1 MDALGNKIMIGDPN
15 FNEEEE
21 RRYFMEE
28 QETDSD
34 PHELG
39 DEVETQETEEEEEE
53 KESSNVEESVENNDS
68 TQNMSI
74 LLFGALALVLMLIRK
89 K

>member
-21 RRYFMEE
+21 RRYFVEE
-28 QETDSD
+28 QETDSSD

-39 DEVETQETEEEEEE
+39 DEVETQEIEEDEE
-53 KESSNVEESVENNDS
+53 KESSDVEESVENNDS

>member
-21 RRYFMEE
+21 RQYFGEE
-28 QETDSD
+28 QEIDSD
-34 PHELG
+34 PYELG
-39 DEVETQETEEEEEE
+39 DEVETQEIEEDEKE
-53 KESSNVEESVENNDS
+53 KESSDVEESVENNDT